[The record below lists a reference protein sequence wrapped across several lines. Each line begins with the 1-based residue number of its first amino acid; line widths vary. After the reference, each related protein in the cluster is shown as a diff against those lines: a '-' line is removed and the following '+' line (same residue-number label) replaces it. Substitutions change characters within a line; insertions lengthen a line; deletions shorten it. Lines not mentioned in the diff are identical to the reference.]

1 MKNLYILVEGQTEV
15 AFVKNVL
22 SSYLIN
28 FDINVIPRAVETS
41 KKGGKTHRGGVTSY
55 VKVHQDLTCSIRS
68 HPRDYFTTMFDY
80 YALPTDFPGMGF
92 TCSLR
97 GESAVSHIEA
107 EFKQNIGHRNF
118 IPYIQLH
125 EFEALLFSDIQK
137 LELEYPTK
145 HKEVMRLATDVTGLK
160 PEEINTKPETA
171 PSRRILSYIPSYDKV
186 TSGVNITLQIGIDRL
201 RLECPHFDS
210 WIRAIT
216 AI

>member
-1 MKNLYILVEGQTEV
+1 
-15 AFVKNVL
+15 
-22 SSYLIN
+22 
-28 FDINVIPRAVETS
+28 
-41 KKGGKTHRGGVTSY
+41 
-55 VKVHQDLTCSIRS
+55 
-68 HPRDYFTTMFDY
+68 MFDY
-80 YALPTDFPGMGF
+80 YALPTDFPGMG
-92 TCSLR
+92 TLCSLR

-107 EFKQNIGHRNF
+107 EFKQHIGHRNF

-145 HKEVMRLATDVTGLK
+145 HKEIMRLATDVEGLK